1 MGHRARWRVRSAAV
15 LLAAAA
21 GLGPATGAAA
31 AADGPAPPAVYLAEQ
46 LRENPVH
53 LSDQLPR
60 TNPLS
65 ARPAFAEAAKRTGV
79 PTYVLVLPGS
89 GAARDVGLLA
99 AVHDRLGK
107 DGLYVLLGED
117 GGSPRTETFG
127 VDVPARDAAMATTF
141 ELPYDAGTLETFR
154 HFVEVLRSGDAV
166 RRAAR
171 GLAASRAGEEPD
183 KLHTGRT
190 DRENQGFLTGI
201 LLTGVPVFLVATGW
215 YIRRLRGGKGPRL
228 RLLVPVAA
236 GAALVVGAGAPLV
249 LDDTRS
255 DADQPPTAADLRA
268 RTVRVAEGL
277 RADPVYVDPLA
288 AGLLS
293 RTQLD
298 RLRERVARLDVPVR
312 VAVVPLVTADESAGD
327 GARLAQRLHE
337 RLRGRLGKD
346 GDGLYM
352 IADASGNGELEL
364 VNHGARLDS
373 AALQDATE
381 DLRFG
386 GDGTEDSA
394 GEGLYQRL
402 DSALRA
408 VGRAPHA
415 PPGRPYLEPPAAD
428 DAVTEDVL
436 PSLYAGDF
444 APGLLMGVVGAAAAF
459 GVTAAGLAAAGR
471 IRSAIRPASAAA
483 CVSGA
488 DGPPPQLPAR
498 LPAGRLRR
506 TARQELGALNDAFEA
521 ASDRL
526 PDAVRAQVW
535 DCLDAATLLLDQEGD
550 NRVDAAADAPTLAA
564 GLALIRTGRALL
576 ERGTGPPGRGTG
588 HPARGAGP
596 RARGTDRIRLCTLDP
611 LHGPASATG
620 RLKLPGETGAP
631 RPRPLCADCRAALP
645 TGGSP
650 PARAAETVATRLLCL
665 PVPGA
670 ARSAPYEPYHR
681 LPGPLAAQGTG
692 RSAELTAD
700 LIVRRVREQL
710 GVH

>member
-1 MGHRARWRVRSAAV
+1 MARGAGHRARWRALSAAV
-15 LLAAAA
+15 LLTATT
-21 GLGPATGAAA
+21 GLGAATGTAA
-31 AADGPAPPAVYLAEQ
+31 AADGPATPAAYLAEQ

-65 ARPAFAEAAKRTGV
+65 ARSAFAEAAKRTGV

-89 GAARDVGLLA
+89 GAARGKGLLA

-127 VDVPARDAAMATTF
+127 VDVPARDAATATLF
-141 ELPYDAGTLETFR
+141 ELPYDAGTLEVFR
-154 HFVEVLRSGDAV
+154 HFVGVLRSGEAA
-166 RRAAR
+166 RRAER
-171 GLAASRAGEEPD
+171 GLEVSRAGEEPD

-190 DRENQGFLTGI
+190 DREDQSFLTGI
-201 LLTGVPVFLVATGW
+201 LLTGVPVFLVVTGW
-215 YIRRLRGGKGPRL
+215 YIRRRRGGKGLRL

-236 GAALVVGAGAPLV
+236 GAALAIGAGAPLV
-249 LDDTRS
+249 FDDTRS
-255 DADQPPTAADLRA
+255 DADPPPTAADLRA

-277 RADPVYVDPLA
+277 RADPVYIDPLG

-293 RTQLD
+293 PAQLE

-327 GARLAQRLHE
+327 GARLAKRLHD
-337 RLRGRLGKD
+337 RLHDRLGKD
-346 GDGLYM
+346 GDGLYV
-352 IADASGNGELEL
+352 IADASERGELEL
-364 VNHGARLDS
+364 VNYGARLDS
-373 AALQDATE
+373 AALREATE

-386 GDGTEDSA
+386 GGGTEDAEDSED
-394 GEGLYQRL
+394 GGLYRRL
-402 DSALRA
+402 DGALRA

-415 PPGRPYLEPPAAD
+415 PPGRPYLEPSAAD

-471 IRSAIRPASAAA
+471 IRTAIRPAPA
-483 CVSGA
+483 VRGSGA
-488 DGPPPQLPAR
+488 GGTPSQLPAR

-506 TARQELGALNDAFEA
+506 TARQELDELNAAFEA
-521 ASDRL
+521 APDRL
-526 PDAVRAQVW
+526 PDAVRARVW

-550 NRVDAAADAPTLAA
+550 NRVDADADAPTLAA
-564 GLALIRTGRALL
+564 GLALVRAGRALL
-576 ERGTGPPGRGTG
+576 ERGAGPAARGTG
-588 HPARGAGP
+588 KL
-596 RARGTDRIRLCTLDP
+596 RLCILDP

-620 RLKLPGETGAP
+620 RLKLPGETGAA
-631 RPRPLCADCRAALP
+631 RPRPLCAECRAALP
-645 TGGSP
+645 TGGSR
-650 PARAAETVATRLLCL
+650 PAPAAETVAARLLCL

-670 ARSAPYEPYHR
+670 GRSAPYEPYHR

-692 RSAELTAD
+692 GSTELTAD